1 MDLKGKKI
9 ILGSG
14 SPRRR
19 ELLAGLDAVFTTD
32 TGNSFNEEFG
42 SDVPH
47 EQVPALMAEGKSD
60 GFHRPLAP
68 DEILLTAD
76 TMVLCGDEILGKP
89 ADRDDAVRM
98 LRMLSGRAHRVI
110 TAVTLRSAS
119 RRETFT
125 DTATV
130 HFTELSDSD
139 IDYYIDRWQ
148 PFDKAGAYG
157 VQEWIGYAGISGI
170 EGSFYTVMGLPV
182 HLVYRKLLE
191 FIAE

>member
-19 ELLAGLDAVFTTD
+19 ELLAGLDAAFTTD

-139 IDYYIDRWQ
+139 IDYYIDRWR

>member
-14 SPRRR
+14 LPRRR
-19 ELLAGLDAVFTTD
+19 ELLAGLDVEFTAD
-32 TGNSFNEEFG
+32 TGNSFSEEFG

-47 EQVPALMAEGKSD
+47 GQVPALMAEGKSD
-60 GFHRPLAP
+60 GFHRQLAP

-89 ADRDDAVRM
+89 ADREDAVRM
-98 LRMLSGRAHRVI
+98 LRMLSGRAHSVI
-110 TAVTLRSAS
+110 TAVTLRSAT

-139 IDYYIDRWQ
+139 IDYYIDRWR

-182 HLVYRKLLE
+182 HLVYKKLLE

>member
-139 IDYYIDRWQ
+139 IDYYIDRWR